1 MWMSGF
7 QFNKYKFKNW
17 VAQFKQRSSYWFYQT
32 KVIAKQV
39 FIPLAIFQLIR
50 TILLPT
56 PLDVIILLIIFAIVI
71 FSVFEWL

>member
-1 MWMSGF
+1 MLHLKQ
-7 QFNKYKFKNW
+7 QF
-17 VAQFKQRSSYWFYQT
+17 SYWLFQA

-71 FSVFEWL
+71 FSVFDWL